1 MLISCHKSNQSFTM
15 NSALNKIITEFSS
28 LFYAENL
35 TTKNLNI
42 KDWYQVWIC
51 MRELSLSLSNQIHQC
66 WTQSQLEN
74 KISYGQKELKTHQIP
89 TVPHPWDSER
99 AFTT

>member
-1 MLISCHKSNQSFTM
+1 
-15 NSALNKIITEFSS
+15 
-28 LFYAENL
+28 
-35 TTKNLNI
+35 
-42 KDWYQVWIC
+42 

-89 TVPHPWDSER
+89 TVPHP
-99 AFTT
+99 